1 VLALAQRFVPAAD
14 EVNRL
19 QRGDDAECLVF
30 QGVAEQGHYAG
41 RTQPSKTRQG
51 IYAMTPGG
59 RFLASVN
66 SRQASS
72 VAGMLRTALE
82 NWEALPA
89 EERLGGGEQP
99 PAPWR
104 WESEYPED
112 GLVLRV
118 VSRDLPRPEGER
130 ALERRRVDWRE
141 HAWNVDFA
149 WFRAEEARA
158 FLPAE
163 IEPGATVELPA
174 RLIERIACLHLL
186 DNVRGQVS
194 HFRPADLERARL
206 SVRVDAL
213 HDGHASLSLSGETRT
228 SVEGTWPVDGFSS
241 RDPGSQR
248 RGIELELAGRAQ
260 WDLAAGRFSAFELV
274 CVGTRWGGTKFNG
287 RADDLDPAPI
297 GFAFT
302 LGSGQPAERIAPASI
317 WNYGWR
323 P

>member
-1 VLALAQRFVPAAD
+1 MALAQRFLPVAD

-19 QRGDDAECLVF
+19 QSGDDAECRAF
-30 QGVAEQGHYAG
+30 QAVAEQGHYAG
-41 RTQPSKTRQG
+41 RTSPSNTRQG
-51 IYAMTPGG
+51 IYAMTPAGG
-59 RFLASVN
+59 FLASVN
-66 SRQASS
+66 SRRPAS

-82 NWEALPA
+82 RWEALSV
-89 EERLGGGEQP
+89 EERLGGGEEAQ

-118 VSRDLPRPEGER
+118 LSRDLPRPEGKR
-130 ALERRRVDWRE
+130 APERRWEDWRE

-149 WFRAEEARA
+149 WFRAEEARS

-163 IEPGATVELPA
+163 IEVGATHDLPA
-174 RLIERIACLHLL
+174 RLLERIACLHLV

-194 HFRPADLERARL
+194 RFRPAELERARL

-213 HDGHASLSLSGETRT
+213 QEGRASLSLSGETRT
-228 SVEGTWPVDGFSS
+228 AAEGKWPVDGFSS
-241 RDPGSQR
+241 RDHGPQR
-248 RGIELELAGRAQ
+248 RGIEVELAGRAV
-260 WDLAAGRFSAFELV
+260 WDLKAGRFTVFDLV
-274 CVGTRWGGTKFNG
+274 CVGTRWGATKFNG
-287 RADDLDPAPI
+287 RADDLEPAPI

-302 LGSGQPAERIAPASI
+302 LGSGKAAERVAPARI